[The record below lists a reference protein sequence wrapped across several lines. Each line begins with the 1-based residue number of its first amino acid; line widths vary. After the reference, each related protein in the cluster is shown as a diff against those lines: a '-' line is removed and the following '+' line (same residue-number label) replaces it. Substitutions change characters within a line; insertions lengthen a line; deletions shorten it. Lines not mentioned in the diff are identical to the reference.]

1 MAQTMWQFAKY
12 LGNLFIDCLPS
23 NRLIMEMKMLIKGE
37 WVESSERVKMKKF
50 SPVDGK
56 ILGYF
61 QAGTKED
68 VDDAIDAAEESF
80 GRWSEIGSLER
91 SKYIYKAKELIES
104 NRNELEIS

>member
-1 MAQTMWQFAKY
+1 
-12 LGNLFIDCLPS
+12 
-23 NRLIMEMKMLIKGE
+23 MKMLIKGE
-37 WVESSERVKMKKF
+37 WVESSERAKMKKF

-80 GRWSEIGSLER
+80 GKWSELGSVER

-104 NRNELEIS
+104 NRNKLENLLILPIRLLSTFSFP